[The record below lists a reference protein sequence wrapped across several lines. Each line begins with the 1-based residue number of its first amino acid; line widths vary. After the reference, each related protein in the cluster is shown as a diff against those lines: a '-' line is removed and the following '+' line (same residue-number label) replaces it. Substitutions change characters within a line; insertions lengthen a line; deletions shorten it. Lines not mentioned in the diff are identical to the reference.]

1 VAVLGPRGGRRLIG
15 VQQSNSAGAG
25 RNGHTQGMRVIV
37 GGRRGVAIRGG
48 GIGGMVLTFAL
59 RRLLQQRAARRV
71 GY

>member
-1 VAVLGPRGGRRLIG
+1 MRIIG
-15 VQQSNSAGAG
+15 
-25 RNGHTQGMRVIV
+25 